1 MKYLLMIYGSETAEE
16 KMSEAEMIAVLKA
29 SQIKEARDATSL
41 AEIPDAVL
49 RMAIED
55 WAGVEQTAERLR
67 AKAA

>member
-1 MKYLLMIYGSETAEE
+1 MLEFA
-16 KMSEAEMIAVLKA
+16 KMSEAEMIAVLRA

-49 RMAIED
+49 RLAIED
-55 WAGVEQTAERLR
+55 WAGVEQTAEQVR